1 MLRRFEQPL
10 TIHNSMNRG
19 QMEVKSRFAGALVLL
34 IICTSV
40 ALAEP
45 SSKEIPEDAGTSI
58 FYPDNHN
65 LFLNNQTSLDLIYP
79 IDSGEPPQID
89 FNRLS
94 SQLVTVNSPPVDHAT
109 RFEGNITVRIFAGL
123 DVEGSTCR
131 LTNPLPGSP
140 ADAQTQFTVRVLAG
154 GAEIFQNQ
162 TNREALEFDW
172 TAPFEF
178 TTSAWN
184 LNFTLSQGDTIS
196 MEISVEHNCIVAGG
210 LYFDR
215 YDTATRIELDGV
227 LFTPSLQ
234 SRVDQNG
241 AARVEFIPGSVW
253 GDETITKT
261 VVEVAGTYNTWS
273 EAVHGNWQE
282 EQRLSHFETPHSTR
296 IGEGNQT
303 VWVWSV
309 NGTLEPGIHMIDVCM
324 SLSDLDPNEDCH
336 LIVVN
341 RFMVEEPSASLGR
354 VGYLIALVPLTTL
367 VWLGSSLRI
376 GTLPLPAYLILLLMG
391 LAVMIP
397 AASMPSIDIGEV
409 RDEAPA
415 PSFNLLSH
423 SGDSYSI
430 NDLLKGNDA
439 LVLGVFETDSPNAEQ
454 QRKDFLNAMERTD
467 SIAFAQLATGEEV
480 RAIDIDAHAAS
491 VNGTWPILLDENGAA
506 IASQF
511 PSGATDAVLIIDK
524 AGFVSGWNSGS
535 IGSDAIVESVDSA
548 TIGSGRSAIDL
559 LFGVLI
565 GAGAILPL
573 LFLSLPRN
581 RVEPPETVMIPG
593 AGILGTIGANAMGF
607 GLIAV
612 PMSVLAIT
620 LRGGFWP
627 FVEIVLAFWMI
638 SSAIQMLRNGNVFE
652 VNLASKFIHQK
663 LPENYQKWRDGE
675 TFAEDATIGFWFGW
689 ISWIVFPLLIPQTVA
704 APAWTGIIGALIG
717 IGSLLLH
724 LVIAGLIGLV
734 LRGIAGIAGGISI
747 SLGRFSA
754 GARPRLWGSTA
765 LLLGIWILIYTILGP
780 IVARFG

>member
-1 MLRRFEQPL
+1 MTVHQ
-10 TIHNSMNRG
+10 SMNRG
-19 QMEVKSRFAGALVLL
+19 QRHVKSRFLGCL
-34 IICTSV
+34 IFLILCASIAV
-40 ALAEP
+40 GEP
-45 SSKEIPEDAGTSI
+45 SSKEIPESEGTSI
-58 FYPDNHN
+58 FYPESHN

-79 IDSGEPPQID
+79 LDSGEPPQID

-94 SQLVTVNSPPVDHAT
+94 SQLLTVNSPPVEHAT
-109 RFEGNITVRIFAGL
+109 RFEGNMTVRIFAGL

-154 GAEIFQNQ
+154 GAEVFQNQ

-184 LNFTLSQGDTIS
+184 LNFTLSQGDSIT
-196 MEISVEHNCIVAGG
+196 MEITVEHNCIVSGG

-215 YDTATRIELDGV
+215 YDTASRIELDGI
-227 LFTPSLQ
+227 LFTPSLE

-253 GDETITKT
+253 GDETIIST
-261 VVEVAGTYNTWS
+261 VVEVAGTYNTWA
-273 EAVHGNWQE
+273 ETVHGNWQE

-309 NGTLEPGIHMIDVCM
+309 NGTLEPGIHMIDICM

-336 LIVVN
+336 LIIVH
-341 RFMVEEPSASLGR
+341 RFIVDETPTSLGG

-397 AASMPSIDIGEV
+397 AASMPSIDVGEI
-409 RDEAPA
+409 RDETAA

-423 SGDSYSI
+423 SGDSYGI
-430 NDLLKGNDA
+430 NDILNGNDA

-467 SIAFAQLATGEEV
+467 SIAFAQLATGEDV
-480 RAIDIDAHAAS
+480 RAIDIDAHAAM
-491 VNGTWPILLDENGAA
+491 VNGSWPILLDENNAG

-511 PSGATDAVLIIDK
+511 PSGATDSVLIIDK
-524 AGFVSGWNSGS
+524 AGFVSGWTSGS
-535 IGSDAIVESVDSA
+535 IGSDAIVELVNSA
-548 TIGSGRSAIDL
+548 TTGSDRSALDL

-581 RVEPPETVMIPG
+581 RVEPPETVMIPA

-607 GLIAV
+607 ALIAI
-612 PMSVLAIT
+612 PMAILAIV
-620 LRGGFWP
+620 LRGGLWP
-627 FVEIVLAFWMI
+627 FIEILFACWMI
-638 SSAIQMLRNGNVFE
+638 SSATQMLRNGKVFE
-652 VNLASKFIHQK
+652 VDWVAKKIHQK
-663 LPENYQKWRDGE
+663 FPDNYQEWRDLG
-675 TFAEDATIGFWFGW
+675 TFTEDATIGFWFGW
-689 ISWIVFPLLIPQTVA
+689 ISWIVYPLLIPQTVA
-704 APAWTGIIGALIG
+704 APAWTGIIGVLIG

-724 LVIAGLIGLV
+724 LTIAGLIGLI
-734 LRGIAGIAGGISI
+734 LRGIAGIGGGISV

-754 GARPRLWGSTA
+754 GARPRLWGATS
-765 LLLGIWILIYTILGP
+765 LLLGIWILFYLILGP
-780 IVARFG
+780 LMARFG